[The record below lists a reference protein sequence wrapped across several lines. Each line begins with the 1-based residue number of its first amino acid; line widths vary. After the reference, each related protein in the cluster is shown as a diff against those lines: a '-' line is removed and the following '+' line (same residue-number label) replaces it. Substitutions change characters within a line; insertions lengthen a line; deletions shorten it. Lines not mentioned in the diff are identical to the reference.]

1 MAVLG
6 YEFNV
11 VSSAKLYSQNC
22 NKCGIRSKNAVKLE
36 ILLGR
41 SNNVRSQTIVFEIP
55 LRLHSQGSRGE

>member
-1 MAVLG
+1 MVAVLG

-36 ILLGR
+36 ILLRR
-41 SNNVRSQTIVFEIP
+41 SNNVRSQTIV
-55 LRLHSQGSRGE
+55 LRFH